1 MPSVEYHHSLPLSTN
16 EFLAERRLSL
26 ASALR
31 KLAFAKERVAIER
44 LAELEIFH
52 EALRSEAEETHS
64 LPYRAQQAVAL
75 ASAARDTVEAEKE
88 VAKCEMVV
96 VILLLAAKEGK
107 MEEAGGRLNEAEKQ
121 YCTLVQSVLT
131 KTWALIRPMESM
143 FTASNLKPD
152 ILIAGPIQVLGRTS
166 PAGVTSNPS
175 IQDHRPLTP
184 TINF

>member
-131 KTWALIRPMESM
+131 KNLGPDSSDGVDVYSFEPQTRYPDRWPYSGVRKNESGGSD
-143 FTASNLKPD
+143 FESIDP
-152 ILIAGPIQVLGRTS
+152 GSPTS
-166 PAGVTSNPS
+166 DS
-175 IQDHRPLTP
+175 DD
-184 TINF
+184 